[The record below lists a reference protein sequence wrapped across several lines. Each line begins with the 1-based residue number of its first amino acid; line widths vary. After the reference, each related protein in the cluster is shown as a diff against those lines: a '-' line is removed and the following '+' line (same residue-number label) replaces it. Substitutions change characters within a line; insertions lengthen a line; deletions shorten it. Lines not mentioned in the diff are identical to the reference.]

1 MLSVV
6 KRYGMA
12 IIFLLLVTILMLL
25 GTLGVKNFGDNM
37 FEEIEN
43 ADMKPRGEKVKL

>member
-1 MLSVV
+1 MLSVL

-12 IIFLLLVTILMLL
+12 ILFLLLVTILMVL
-25 GTLGVKNFGDNM
+25 GTLAVKNFGDNM

-43 ADMKPRGEKVKL
+43 ADMTPRGEKVKL